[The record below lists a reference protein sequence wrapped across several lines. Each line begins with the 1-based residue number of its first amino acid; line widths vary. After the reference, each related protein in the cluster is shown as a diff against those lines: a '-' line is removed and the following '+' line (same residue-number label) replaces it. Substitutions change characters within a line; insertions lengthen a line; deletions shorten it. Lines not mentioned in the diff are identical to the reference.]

1 MLGIIGYTGLML
13 TFGLPLPL
21 NPDNVFSISKK
32 AWLLGHVSVPEGIL
46 EGCAKPILEED
57 AAKIKSVLDA
67 LFPETILLRSE
78 APLQYKFFINGVIP
92 VLGSPEYKTAMPHMP
107 AVRVITLRQLCRYFE
122 ARPDLWENAELQ
134 ELMELAQESHPEL
147 WARLCKEYTFAKQT
161 LC

>member
-1 MLGIIGYTGLML
+1 ML

-46 EGCAKPILEED
+46 EGFAKPILEED
-57 AAKIKSVLDA
+57 AAKIKAALDE

-78 APLQYKFFINGVIP
+78 APLQYKFFINGTIP
-92 VLGSPEYKTAMPHMP
+92 VIGASEYKTAMLHMP
-107 AVRVITLRQLCRYFE
+107 SVRIITFRQLCKYFE
-122 ARPDLWENAELQ
+122 ANPKLWADPELQ
-134 ELMELAQESHPEL
+134 ELLELVRDSDEYRGK
-147 WARLCKEYTFAKQT
+147 RLLEEYTFAREI

>member
-1 MLGIIGYTGLML
+1 ML

-46 EGCAKPILEED
+46 EGCAKPVLEED
-57 AAKIKSVLDA
+57 AAKIKMVLDD

-78 APLQYKFFINGVIP
+78 APLQYKFFINGTIP
-92 VLGSPEYKTAMPHMP
+92 VLGSSEYKTAMPHMP
-107 AVRVITLRQLCRYFE
+107 AVRIITLRQLCRYFDTSP
-122 ARPDLWENAELQ
+122 ALWGNAELR
-134 ELMELAQESHPEL
+134 ELLELVQDSHPEL
-147 WARLCKEYTFAKQT
+147 CGKLSEEYTFAKEI